1 MNATKAPPDP
11 QRKLRLSA
19 AHMKQSQITTV
30 TRGRS
35 LTAAAQILHGRR
47 IPRAVKPKSA
57 QGLQWQNDGW
67 DFYDKVGEFALGID
81 MQAWAVSQVRL
92 AAAVEVASQDEPEFV
107 VADVDIDGDG
117 EDEQVSEADRIA
129 AELVADFAGGSI
141 GQQQLMRRVA
151 TQLGVAAESYI
162 VGRSNPEGDGED
174 VWEAYSRDEVK
185 WSTGGWKVDDGV
197 DKFVLGDDDVMI
209 RVWIPHPRYRQ
220 QPRSSTKAI
229 LPDLH
234 EIWALTQSINAQ
246 VDSRLAGAGLLIF
259 PKSVELVGSSK
270 AGDDDEDDEDQ
281 FMNEFIDMVV
291 TPIKDRDSASA
302 VVPFMVKVD
311 DESVGK
317 IQYLRFESTAN
328 LEEADKREKAITRLA
343 RGMDLPPEQILG
355 TSGMNHWGAWLVAE
369 DTIKG
374 PVSSLAAIITHALTI
389 AWYRPALEAAYTAED
404 VVGITEEDIESIRT
418 RMVWF
423 DTTALEQRPDR
434 SGQAVQVFDRGG
446 LSVAALV
453 RESGFDEADMP
464 DPEELLR
471 IALFLLLKTQPEL
484 VVPLMDGSGLIQQ
497 ILAAA
502 PRDPA
507 APGQDGQQPVPGQ
520 EDNRALPEQ
529 PTEAPANA
537 EDAGGSGAAA

>member
-1 MNATKAPPDP
+1 VTATKTPAKRKPAPRRTARPA
-11 QRKLRLSA
+11 QVSRSA
-19 AHMKQSQITTV
+19 ITS
-30 TRGRS
+30 GRS

-47 IPRAVKPKSA
+47 LERSIKPKTQ
-57 QGLQWQNDGW
+57 QGLQWQIDAW

-92 AAAVEVASQDEPEFV
+92 AAAIEVPSQDEPEFV
-107 VADVDIDGDG
+107 VADVDLDGDG
-117 EDEQVSEADRIA
+117 EDEPVSEADRIA

-162 VGRSNPEGDGED
+162 VGRSDPEGDGED
-174 VWEAYSRDEVK
+174 VWEAYSREEVK
-185 WSTGGWKVDDGV
+185 WGSNGWRVDDGV
-197 DKFVLGDDDVMI
+197 DKFWLGPEDVMI

-229 LPDLH
+229 LPDLQ

-259 PKSVELVGSSK
+259 PKSVELVGSGK

-311 DESVGK
+311 DEAVGK

-328 LEEADKREKAITRLA
+328 LEEAEKREKAITRLA

-355 TSGMNHWGAWLVAE
+355 TGGMNHWGAWLVAE

-374 PVSSLAAIITHALTI
+374 PVSNLASIIVHALTL
-389 AWYRPALEAAYTAED
+389 AWYRPALETAYEAAELPDED
-404 VVGITEEDIESIRT
+404 VESIRN
-418 RMVWF
+418 RMLWF
-423 DTTALEQRPDR
+423 DTTPLEQRPDR
-434 SGQAVQVFDRGG
+434 SAQARDVFDRGG
-446 LSVAALV
+446 LSIAALV
-453 RESGFDEADMP
+453 RESGFNEADMP

-471 IALFLLLKTQPEL
+471 IAVFLLLKTKPEL
-484 VVPLMDGSGLIQQ
+484 VLPLMDGSGLLEQ
-497 ILAAA
+497 ILQTEPRELADAVQDERPDDGAGLDGRELPADPGTPDEAA
-502 PRDPA
+502 PDGGD
-507 APGQDGQQPVPGQ
+507 AP
-520 EDNRALPEQ
+520 
-529 PTEAPANA
+529 
-537 EDAGGSGAAA
+537 

>member
-1 MNATKAPPDP
+1 MNAKTPAKPRRTA
-11 QRKLRLSA
+11 RA
-19 AHMKQSQITTV
+19 AQVSRSEV

-47 IPRAVKPKSA
+47 LERAVKPKA
-57 QGLQWQNDGW
+57 QQGLQWQVDGW

-92 AAAVEVASQDEPEFV
+92 AAAMEVASQDEPEFI
-107 VADVDIDGDG
+107 VADVDLDGDG

-162 VGRSNPEGDGED
+162 VGRSDPNGDGED

-185 WSTGGWKVDDGV
+185 WGTNGWRVDDGV
-197 DKFVLGDDDVMI
+197 DKFWLGDDDVMI

-229 LPDLH
+229 LPDLQ

-259 PKSVELVGSSK
+259 PKSVELVGSGK
-270 AGDDDEDDEDQ
+270 GGDDDEDDEDQ
-281 FMNEFIDMVV
+281 FMNEFIDMVI
-291 TPIKDRDSASA
+291 TPIKDRESASA

-311 DESVGK
+311 DEAVGK

-374 PVSSLAAIITHALTI
+374 PVSNLAAIIVHALTL
-389 AWYRPALEAAYTAED
+389 AWYRPALEAAYTADD
-404 VVGITEEDIESIRT
+404 VTGITQEDLDSIRN
-418 RMVWF
+418 RMLWF
-423 DTTALEQRPDR
+423 DTTPLEQRPDR
-434 SGQAVQVFDRGG
+434 SAQARDVFDRGG
-446 LSVAALV
+446 LSIAALV
-453 RESGFDEADMP
+453 RESGFNEADMP

-471 IALFLLLKTQPEL
+471 IALFLLLKNKPEL
-484 VVPLMDGSGLIQQ
+484 VLPLMDGSGLVER
-497 ILAAA
+497 ILQAA
-502 PRDPA
+502 PRE
-507 APGQDGQQPVPGQ
+507 PGQALEDGAPAPE
-520 EDNRALPEQ
+520 EDPRQLPAE
-529 PTEAPANA
+529 PTGGPANA

>member
-1 MNATKAPPDP
+1 MATATRT
-11 QRKLRLSA
+11 RKKPAARRLARPAQVSR
-19 AHMKQSQITTV
+19 SQL

-35 LTAAAQILHGRR
+35 LTAAAQIVHGRR
-47 IPRAVKPKSA
+47 LERSLKPKA
-57 QGLQWQNDGW
+57 QQGLQWQIDAW

-107 VADVDIDGDG
+107 VADVDTDGDG
-117 EDEQVSEADRIA
+117 VDEEVSEADRIA

-162 VGRSNPEGDGED
+162 VGRAGQPDPDTGEIGED
-174 VWEAYSRDEVK
+174 TWEAYSRDEVK
-185 WSTGGWKVDDGV
+185 WGTGGWRVDDGV
-197 DKFVLGDDDVMI
+197 DKFALGNDDVMI

-229 LPDLH
+229 LPDLQ

-259 PKSVELVGSSK
+259 PKSVELVGSGK
-270 AGDDDEDDEDQ
+270 AADDDEDDEDQ

-291 TPIKDRDSASA
+291 TPIKDRDTAAA

-311 DESVGK
+311 DEAVGK
-317 IQYLRFESTAN
+317 IQYLRFESTSN

-374 PVSSLAAIITHALTI
+374 PVSNLASIIVHALTL
-389 AWYRPALEAAYTAED
+389 AWYRPALEAAYTAPD
-404 VVGITEEDIESIRT
+404 VTGITQEDIDGIGN
-418 RMVWF
+418 RMLWF
-423 DTTALEQRPDR
+423 DTTPLEQRPDR
-434 SGQAVQVFDRGG
+434 STQARDVFDRGG
-446 LSVAALV
+446 LSIAALV
-453 RESGFDEADMP
+453 RESGFAEDDMP

-471 IALFLLLKTQPEL
+471 IALFLLLKTKPEL
-484 VVPLMDGSGLIQQ
+484 VLPLMDGSGLIAK
-497 ILAAA
+497 ILSTE
-502 PRDPA
+502 PRDPEQA
-507 APGQDGQQPVPGQ
+507 AQ
-520 EDNRALPEQ
+520 EDNTAGDALDGPQDNRQLPAEPSADQ
-529 PTEAPANA
+529 AP
-537 EDAGGSGAAA
+537 GAAA